1 MSWLEY
7 VFGHIVIHW
16 VVIAL
21 LTAGGIAIIIEIP
34 NRLGMAL
41 GGALIA
47 VAVGYTMYDAGFRA
61 ARQAEVV
68 ADLKAQVA
76 QQAAIIAE
84 RDREAKVASEMATRQ
99 NIRVAETEILNTM
112 LQGKVDEYV
121 ARLAKDDPCVATDA
135 DVGGMQSID
144 AAAGA
149 ETKPAGT
156 ARKPR

>member
-1 MSWLEY
+1 MSWLDY
-7 VFGHIVIHW
+7 IFGHVFLHW
-16 VVIAL
+16 IVIAL
-21 LTAGGIAIIIEIP
+21 LVAGGIALIVEIP

-61 ARQAEVV
+61 AHQAEVI

-76 QQAAIIAE
+76 QQSAIIEE
-84 RDREAKVASEMATRQ
+84 RDREAKVAADMAKRQ
-99 NIRVAETEILNTM
+99 DERVAETEILNTA

-121 ARLAKDDPCVATDA
+121 ARLSKDDPCVADDA
-135 DVGGMQSID
+135 DVRGMQSIEQ
-144 AAAGA
+144 AGGA
-149 ETKPAGT
+149 QAQPALP